1 MMMSA
6 VITLWELQAHKV
18 AATIRVCIIMEEPT
32 ATIFAMLFHSHLT
45 SLENMLLTQLLGIDM
60 KVIEHMD
67 SLQERPL
74 TSHNT

>member
-1 MMMSA
+1 
-6 VITLWELQAHKV
+6 
-18 AATIRVCIIMEEPT
+18 MEEPT